1 MNNQLRILI
10 AEDHQTV
17 REGIKLLI
25 RAQEDMEVVGE
36 AGDGEEAIK
45 LAKQLDPDLL
55 LMDVSMPGMN
65 GLKATKELR
74 KIRPDM
80 RILTLT
86 RHTDDGYLRQ
96 LIGAGSNGYVL
107 KQSAPEQLINAIRA
121 VAGGE
126 AFLDPSLTQRVLGG
140 YSGKTSALRGERTG
154 DLSNREEEVL
164 RMVALG
170 YSNKEIAARL
180 DVSVKTVEAHKA
192 NGMQKLGFSSRIEVV
207 RFAVLQDWLSEE

>member
-1 MNNQLRILI
+1 MNEPLRILI

-25 RAQEDMEVVGE
+25 SAQPDMAVVGE
-36 AGDGEEAIK
+36 AGDGEDAVK
-45 LAKQLDPDLL
+45 LAKELSPDLV

-65 GLKATKELR
+65 GLRATKELR
-74 KIRPDM
+74 RINASV

-107 KQSAPEQLINAIRA
+107 KQSAPEQLINAIRT
-121 VAGGE
+121 VATGE
-126 AFLDPSLTQRVLGG
+126 SFLDPSLTQRVLGG
-140 YSGKTSALRGERTG
+140 YSGKGALRGERTG
-154 DLSNREEEVL
+154 DLSSREEEVL

-180 DVSVKTVEAHKA
+180 DLSVKTVEAHKA
-192 NGMQKLGFSSRIEVV
+192 NGMQKLGFSSRIDLV
-207 RFAVLQDWLSEE
+207 RFAVLQDWLNEEQ